1 MHIQHLKGIPQTI
14 PKDHTDDHET
24 CTVSKK
30 QTNKQKTLSFPSLPT
45 TTAKK
50 PIPTFC
56 HCRPPQFTFCHREP
70 TLYLKTFTLKHPS
83 LNRLKFPTYPR
94 YTVII
99 KRF

>member
-1 MHIQHLKGIPQTI
+1 MHIQQLKGIPQTI

-50 PIPTFC
+50 PSVTVD
-56 HCRPPQFTFCHREP
+56 
-70 TLYLKTFTLKHPS
+70 LLSSPS
-83 LNRLKFPTYPR
+83 ATANLHF
-94 YTVII
+94 I
-99 KRF
+99 

>member
-50 PIPTFC
+50 PIPTSV
-56 HCRPPQFTFCHREP
+56 TVD
-70 TLYLKTFTLKHPS
+70 LLSSPS
-83 LNRLKFPTYPR
+83 ATANLHF
-94 YTVII
+94 I
-99 KRF
+99 